1 MARSRDASTWLAGFA
16 EARPRDSF
24 TAMKVRAWLPR
35 LLLILAI
42 VGLIARPFT
51 TTVYGPAMAA
61 ASMAEMPDGMPC
73 CPDNQPPVSD
83 CQKACLL
90 IAACAAKCLSTMPI
104 FSRLVFALPSDGVFR
119 PGSDMIVDAAAIEPP
134 ARPPR
139 T

>member
-1 MARSRDASTWLAGFA
+1 
-16 EARPRDSF
+16 
-24 TAMKVRAWLPR
+24 MKVRVWLPR

-51 TTVYGPAMAA
+51 TMVHGPAMAA

-73 CPDNQPPVSD
+73 CPDDQPQGPD

-90 IAACAAKCLSTMPI
+90 MAACAAKC
-104 FSRLVFALPSDGVFR
+104 FSAVPAFSSLVFPLRPDGVFR
-119 PGSDMIVDAAAIEPP
+119 LGSHLIADTAAIEPP